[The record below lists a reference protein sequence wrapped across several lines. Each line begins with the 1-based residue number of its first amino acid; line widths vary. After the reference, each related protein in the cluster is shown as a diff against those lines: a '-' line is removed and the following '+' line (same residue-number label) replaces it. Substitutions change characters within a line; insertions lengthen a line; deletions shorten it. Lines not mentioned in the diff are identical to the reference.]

1 MDNGP
6 MDLHRL
12 RVLLELCRL
21 GSMHAVAEAMHT
33 STSTVSQQ
41 IATLAREAG
50 TPLVEPV
57 GRRVRLTPAGRR
69 LADHAVTILAA
80 VDAARLDLDPDAEP
94 SGSVRV
100 AGFATAIRRSL
111 LPAVTALAT
120 TAPAVEMRIHEFEP
134 LEAVDLILRD
144 EVDLA
149 LVYDYNL
156 APLSLSDDV
165 VTWPLWEVAWGLGV
179 PATGRRTS
187 KATDLAEYAD
197 HDWIVNS
204 RNTAD
209 EEAVRTLASLV
220 GFTPRVVHRID
231 SLELVEDLI
240 DAGRGVGLLPLDHVA
255 LRRVRVRPLVEPGA
269 TLRAYAVV
277 RRGRELWPPLRLVLD
292 RLADTPVTS
301 PVR

>member
-1 MDNGP
+1 

-80 VDAARLDLDPDAEP
+80 VDAAHLDLDPDAEP

-111 LPAVTALAT
+111 LPAVADLAT

-134 LEAVDLILRD
+134 LEAIDLILRD

-165 VTWPLWEVAWGLGV
+165 VTWPLWEVPWGLGV

-187 KATDLAEYAD
+187 RATDLAEYAD

-209 EEAVRTLASLV
+209 E
-220 GFTPRVVHRID
+220 
-231 SLELVEDLI
+231 
-240 DAGRGVGLLPLDHVA
+240 
-255 LRRVRVRPLVEPGA
+255 
-269 TLRAYAVV
+269 
-277 RRGRELWPPLRLVLD
+277 
-292 RLADTPVTS
+292 
-301 PVR
+301 